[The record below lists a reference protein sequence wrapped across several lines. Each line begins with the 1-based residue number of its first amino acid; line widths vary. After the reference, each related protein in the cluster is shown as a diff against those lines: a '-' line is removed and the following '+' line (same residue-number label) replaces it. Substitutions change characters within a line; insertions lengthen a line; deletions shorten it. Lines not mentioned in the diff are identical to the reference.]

1 LKSLNKEIGLLGEE
15 AAVSYLKR
23 NGYVIIERNFNCKIG
38 EIDII
43 GMDKDYIVFVEVKT
57 RYTKLYG
64 NPAEAVTYEKQ
75 RKIYKT
81 AQYYIMKKKLYSH
94 TFRFD
99 VVEIMIDNKNN
110 TYFIRLIKDAF
121 QI

>member
-1 LKSLNKEIGLLGEE
+1 M
-15 AAVSYLKR
+15 SYLKR